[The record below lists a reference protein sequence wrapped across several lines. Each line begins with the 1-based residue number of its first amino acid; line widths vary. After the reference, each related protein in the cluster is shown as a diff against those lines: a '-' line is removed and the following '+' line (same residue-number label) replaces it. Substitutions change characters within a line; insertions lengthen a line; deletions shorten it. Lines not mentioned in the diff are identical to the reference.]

1 MEWGLVSLSPSS
13 TSLSP
18 SGYGNFWLQPCFAAL
33 APQGQGSSQNPSS
46 LAGWKPPL
54 LLPVWGGLAKSGEPG
69 QVGWT

>member
-1 MEWGLVSLSPSS
+1 MGAGVFVPSLN
-13 TSLSP
+13 LSVP
-18 SGYGNFWLQPCFAAL
+18 FWILQSL

-54 LLPVWGGLAKSGEPG
+54 PLPVWGGLAKSGEPG